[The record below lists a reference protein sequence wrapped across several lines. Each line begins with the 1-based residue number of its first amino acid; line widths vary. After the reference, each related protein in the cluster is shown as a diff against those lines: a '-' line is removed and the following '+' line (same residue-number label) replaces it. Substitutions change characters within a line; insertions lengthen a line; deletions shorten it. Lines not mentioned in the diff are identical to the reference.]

1 MVAVKTHGA
10 LPPPAL
16 AVLLVFILSLSACG
30 GGSDPVPELF
40 GTWEWVGTSGGITG
54 DSRTPRPDDPAVT
67 VRFDPG
73 GTAVFSRDGEV
84 AREQRYRL
92 SSEVTIFGPEEL
104 PVLYFDDED
113 LGRVVRIEDSATT
126 LTLSDN
132 VYDGFSLQYG
142 RVTE

>member
-1 MVAVKTHGA
+1 MVLCIPILAA
-10 LPPPAL
+10 L
-16 AVLLVFILSLSACG
+16 ACG

-54 DSRTPRPDDPAVT
+54 DSRTPQPDDPVIT
-67 VRFDPG
+67 VRFAPD
-73 GTAVFSRDGEV
+73 GTAAFSRDGEV

-92 SSEVTIFGPEEL
+92 SSEVTIFGPEPL

-113 LGRVVRIEDSATT
+113 MGRVVRIEDSGTA

-132 VYDGFSLQYG
+132 VYDGFSLEYR
-142 RVTE
+142 RVVE

>member
-1 MVAVKTHGA
+1 VVAVTTRGA
-10 LPPPAL
+10 LRRPAL
-16 AVLLVFILSLSACG
+16 TALSIPILAALAC

-54 DSRTPRPDDPAVT
+54 DSRPPQPDDPVIK
-67 VRFDPG
+67 VRFAPD
-73 GTAVFSRDGEV
+73 GTAAFSRDGEV

-92 SSEVTIFGPEEL
+92 SSEVTIFGPEPL

-113 LGRVVRIEDSATT
+113 MGRVVRIEDSGTA

-132 VYDGFSLQYG
+132 VHDGFALQYR

>member
-1 MVAVKTHGA
+1 MKTYGV
-10 LPPPAL
+10 LPPPAF
-16 AVLLVFILSLSACG
+16 AALLVFILSLSACG

-54 DSRTPRPDDPAVT
+54 DSRTPRPDDPAIT
-67 VRFDPG
+67 VRFHPG

-84 AREQRYRL
+84 AREQRFRL
-92 SSEVTIFGPEEL
+92 SSEVTIFGPEAL

-113 LGRVVRIEDSATT
+113 LGRVVRIEDSGTI

-132 VYDGFSLQYG
+132 VYDGFSLQYR